1 MDASSEHYI
10 LKITCPAA
18 SGIVAAISACLAQQQ
33 CYISELAQFDD
44 EFTGQFFMRAV
55 FRFNTGV
62 SGDIGALREIV
73 QPSLSAAGFEAQW
86 RLEPALAVCDPT
98 RLRQAALALVDI
110 RVLDHLVIGDGI
122 TVSFAE
128 RGWL

>member
-18 SGIVAAISACLAQQQ
+18 SGIVAAISACLARQQ

-55 FRFNTGV
+55 FRFNKGV
-62 SGDIGALREIV
+62 SGDIGDLRKGLRRSS
-73 QPSLSAAGFEAQW
+73 PAASTCSGSCSAHAS
-86 RLEPALAVCDPT
+86 RPACC
-98 RLRQAALALVDI
+98 
-110 RVLDHLVIGDGI
+110 
-122 TVSFAE
+122 
-128 RGWL
+128 

>member
-18 SGIVAAISACLAQQQ
+18 SGIIAAISACLARQQ

-62 SGDIGALREIV
+62 DGDIGTLREGWATW
-73 QPSLSAAGFEAQW
+73 PAASTCSGSCSVRAN
-86 RLEPALAVCDPT
+86 RPGCC
-98 RLRQAALALVDI
+98 
-110 RVLDHLVIGDGI
+110 
-122 TVSFAE
+122 
-128 RGWL
+128 

>member
-18 SGIVAAISACLAQQQ
+18 SGIVAAISACLARQQ

-62 SGDIGALREIV
+62 SGDVGALRED
-73 QPSLSAAGFEAQW
+73 LGGLAGGFDMQW
-86 RLEPALAVCDPT
+86 QLFSSRQPT
-98 RLRQAALALVDI
+98 RVLLMVSKFDHCLTDLLYRHRKGEMDMTITAVVD
-110 RVLDHLVIGDGI
+110 RKSVV
-122 TVSFAE
+122 
-128 RGWL
+128 

>member
-18 SGIVAAISACLAQQQ
+18 SGIVAAISACLARQQ

-62 SGDIGALREIV
+62 SGDVGAQIGRAHV
-73 QPSLSAAGFEAQW
+73 
-86 RLEPALAVCDPT
+86 
-98 RLRQAALALVDI
+98 
-110 RVLDHLVIGDGI
+110 
-122 TVSFAE
+122 
-128 RGWL
+128 